1 MKIKIKNIYF
11 TIEELFVIFI
21 FVLILSPIARK
32 YFDGYLICYSF
43 IFFHECAHMLVA
55 GIFGDKILQV
65 NIRLCG
71 MNAVIKIKNEL
82 HPRWLLIYLVGP
94 LSNVFLATLFYN
106 VEMVRDI
113 NLGLAIINL
122 LPIYPLDGF
131 NALKILLSW
140 KFSKYRVESIL
151 KKIQKLVLIGI
162 WIIGIGVLAIFKNAS
177 IIIFCLYVIFFIKWE
192 K

>member
-43 IFFHECAHMLVA
+43 IFFHECAHMLAA
-55 GIFGDKILQV
+55 GIFGDKLLQV

-94 LSNVFLATLFYN
+94 LSNIFLATLFYI